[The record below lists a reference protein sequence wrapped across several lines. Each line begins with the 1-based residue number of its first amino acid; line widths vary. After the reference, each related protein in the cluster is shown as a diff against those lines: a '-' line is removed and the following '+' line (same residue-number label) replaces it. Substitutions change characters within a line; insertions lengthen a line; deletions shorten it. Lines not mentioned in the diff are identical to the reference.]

1 MDERQA
7 INTFGIC
14 AHNDISYRSSTR
26 QSKGLIEIDLYGD
39 GLFKLTE
46 TYKLME
52 FNFA

>member
-1 MDERQA
+1 MDEQQA

-26 QSKGLIEIDLYGD
+26 QSKGLTQTDPYGD

-46 TYKLME
+46 TYKQME
-52 FNFA
+52 LNFA